1 MISRAI
7 GRTAPGWILASLLV
21 AAGCG
26 VGDEAHGTAEVPT
39 QVVAAAGGGG
49 GAPPADA
56 MGDAL
61 PPGRRPVAVPDAY
74 RDQLSNLWGTLEKH
88 PHDTG
93 ALLRMG
99 RLMQD
104 VGEPAE
110 AAGFYERYLQLLP
123 ESQAV
128 WLRLA
133 NTYGAASDWNR
144 AADASFRMLERF
156 PNDAAAMYSLGA
168 ALANQGRYEDARGW
182 WEKVLLADD
191 PVLMGRALRALE
203 QLSEY

>member
-1 MISRAI
+1 MDSCASVRWLA
-7 GRTAPGWILASLLV
+7 WILGPALLV
-21 AAGCG
+21 SSCSPGADADLPASGP
-26 VGDEAHGTAEVPT
+26 ATA
-39 QVVAAAGGGG
+39 VAAAGGGG
-49 GAPPADA
+49 GAAPADA
-56 MGDAL
+56 EGDAL
-61 PPGRRPVAVPDAY
+61 PPGRRPISVPDAY
-74 RDQLSNLWGTLEKH
+74 RDQMTSLWTTLEKH

-168 ALANQGRYEDARGW
+168 ALANQGRYDDARGW

>member
-1 MISRAI
+1 V
-7 GRTAPGWILASLLV
+7 LV
-21 AAGCG
+21 AACG
-26 VGDEAHGTAEVPT
+26 QDGQVPDAAMDSGIAM
-39 QVVAAAGGGG
+39 AAAGGGG
-49 GAPPADA
+49 GAAPPDA
-56 MGDAL
+56 EGDAL
-61 PPGRRPVAVPDAY
+61 PPGRRPIAVPEAY
-74 RDQLSNLWGTLEKH
+74 RDQLSGLWSTLEQH

-110 AAGFYERYLQLLP
+110 AAGYYERYLQLLP
-123 ESQAV
+123 ESKAV

-144 AADASFRMLERF
+144 SADASFRMMERF

-168 ALANQGRYEDARGW
+168 ALANQGRYDDARGW

>member
-1 MISRAI
+1 MSSRGLASRAVLLL
-7 GRTAPGWILASLLV
+7 GPVLWLAACAPGDESERTA
-21 AAGCG
+21 AAP
-26 VGDEAHGTAEVPT
+26 AQA
-39 QVVAAAGGGG
+39 VAAAGGGG
-49 GAPPADA
+49 GTAPPDA
-56 MGDAL
+56 EGDAL
-61 PPGRRPVAVPDAY
+61 PPGRRPVAVPEAY
-74 RDQLSNLWGTLEKH
+74 RDQLSNLWSTLEQH

-123 ESQAV
+123 ESQPV

-168 ALANQGRYEDARGW
+168 ALANQGRYDDARGW